1 MNIFFS
7 GPTELRKWFIST
19 ATFLLLVCTVGQAE
33 PNDVFCTETVIA
45 GSPNDFMEVRHIVIK
60 GTNLQIGKKIAEIVQ
75 KNNLIITLSGLDKE
89 RNRMQRTY
97 MEQNYPQHYDRM
109 KGAAATLGWNLQD
122 DSYDFSV
129 LLVQMELP
137 GITGCSAV
145 FYPAAFTET
154 GHDVLSRNFDFS
166 TMTLQVTNPKTG
178 KKPAL
183 VSPYVFEI
191 YPDKGYASLYISAY
205 EYLGGV
211 LDGINSQGLAVA
223 VFAELETMGVSKP
236 TAGIGMHEILC
247 MRYLLDTCK
256 DVEQAKEALLSLKHF
271 FIYIPCHYLIADKSG
286 KSFIFEFSPQRD
298 KTFITD
304 GDGPQCITNH
314 LVYKSIDANAMSY
327 NLTESNQRIEILRK
341 AVGSGG
347 KFNIEQIKEI
357 NGRVAIP
364 PYVPQDPQV
373 PPMRTLWHSISNLD
387 EGKLSVKFYLGE
399 EPDPK
404 DEYSMVL
411 KYSKYVDFKL
421 SAN

>member
-1 MNIFFS
+1 MNISFAD
-7 GPTELRKWFIST
+7 TAELRKRFILT
-19 ATFLLLVCTVGQAE
+19 ATFLLLISVAGQAE
-33 PNDVFCTETVIA
+33 LNDVFCKETVIA
-45 GSPNDFMEVRHIVIK
+45 GSLNDFVEVRHVVIK
-60 GTNLQIGKKIAEIVQ
+60 GTNFQIGKKIAEIAQ
-75 KNNLIITLSGLDKE
+75 KNNLVMALSGLDNV
-89 RNRMQRTY
+89 RNQMQRTY
-97 MEQNYPQHYDRM
+97 IEQNYPLHYERM

-122 DSYDFSV
+122 DSYDFSG

-145 FYPAAFTET
+145 FYPAPFTET
-154 GHDVLSRNFDFS
+154 GHDVLSRNLDFS
-166 TMTLQVTNPKTG
+166 TRTLQVTNPKTG

-211 LDGINSQGLAVA
+211 LDGINSQGLTVA
-223 VFAELETMGVSKP
+223 VFAEIEEMGSLKP
-236 TAGIGMHEILC
+236 TAGVGMHELLC

-271 FIYIPCHYLIADKSG
+271 YIYIPCHYLIADKSG

-298 KTFITD
+298 KTFIID
-304 GDGPQCITNH
+304 GDDPQCITNH
-314 LVYKSIDANAMSY
+314 LVYKYDDASTVPDG
-327 NLTESNQRIEILRK
+327 LKESSNRLEILRK
-341 AVGSGG
+341 AAKERG

-357 NGRVAIP
+357 NGRVTVP
-364 PYVPQDPQV
+364 PYTPQDPRV
-373 PPMRTLWHSISNLD
+373 PPMRTLWHSIYNLD

-399 EPDPK
+399 EHDPK
-404 DEYSMVL
+404 DKSNAAL
-411 KYSKYVDFKL
+411 KYSEYIDFKL

>member
-1 MNIFFS
+1 MNISFAD
-7 GPTELRKWFIST
+7 TAELRKRLILT
-19 ATFLLLVCTVGQAE
+19 TTFLLLVSAVGQAE
-33 PNDVFCTETVIA
+33 PNDVFCKETVIA
-45 GSPNDFMEVRHIVIK
+45 GSPKDFVEVRHVVIK
-60 GTNLQIGKKIAEIVQ
+60 GTNFQIGKKIAEIAK
-75 KNNLIITLSGLDKE
+75 KNNPVMALSGLDSE

-97 MEQNYPQHYDRM
+97 MEQNYPLHYERM

-122 DSYDFSV
+122 DSYDFSG

-145 FYPAAFTET
+145 FYPAPFTET
-154 GHDVLSRNFDFS
+154 GNDVLSRNLDFS
-166 TMTLQVTNPKTG
+166 TRTLQVTNPKTG
-178 KKPAL
+178 EKPAL

-223 VFAELETMGVSKP
+223 VLAELEAMGVSKP
-236 TAGIGMHEILC
+236 TAGVGMNEILC

-271 FIYIPCHYLIADKSG
+271 YIYIPCHYLIADKSG

-314 LVYKSIDANAMSY
+314 LVYKYINANAITY
-327 NLTESNQRIEILRK
+327 NLEESNQRIEILRK
-341 AVGSGG
+341 AVSSGA

-357 NGRVAIP
+357 NGRVAVP

-373 PPMRTLWHSISNLD
+373 PPMRTLWHSIYDLD
-387 EGKLSVKFYLGE
+387 EGRLSVKFYLGE

-404 DEYSMVL
+404 DKSKAVL
-411 KYSKYVDFKL
+411 KYTEYIGFQL